1 MRSEISR
8 RDLMKF
14 AGMTAA
20 GLALPRSIA
29 LAESAAIPP
38 SGRRR
43 VLRVAHLTDFHVQPE
58 RRANDGM
65 IACLRHVQ
73 QLQDRPELILTGGDS
88 IMDCFEADD
97 ARTTLQWNL
106 WRSILKNECS
116 IPVRSCIGNHD
127 IWGWNKTQS
136 KTRGDE
142 PNWGKKRS
150 VEMLALPHRY
160 YSFEQAG
167 WHFVVLDSTQPHRDG
182 YVAFVDDEQ
191 LDWLTRDLQATP
203 STTPVLVISH
213 IPIMSASAFYCQKDE
228 AGRQRWEI
236 GGSLIH
242 LDALKLKDLFA
253 KHRNVKLCLSGHI
266 HLVDRVDY
274 NGVTYLC
281 NGAVCGRWWKGPHK
295 ECNEGYAVLDLFDDG
310 TFAHE
315 YVTYGWQAPPE

>member
-8 RDLMKF
+8 RDLLKF
-14 AGMTAA
+14 ASVSAA
-20 GLALPRSIA
+20 GLALPSSCA
-29 LAESAAIPP
+29 FSEPAAIPP

-43 VLRVAHLTDFHVQPE
+43 ALRVAHLTDVHVQPE
-58 RRANDGM
+58 RRGNDGM
-65 IACLRHVQ
+65 TACLHHVQ

-97 ARTTLQWNL
+97 ARTKLQWDL
-106 WRSILKNECS
+106 WRTILKNECS
-116 IPVRSCIGNHD
+116 IPVLSCIGNHD

-142 PNWGKKRS
+142 PNWGKKRA
-150 VEMLALPHRY
+150 VEMLALPKRH
-160 YSFEQAG
+160 YSFDQAG
-167 WHFVVLDSTQPHRDG
+167 WHFVVLDSTQPDGDG
-182 YVAFVDDEQ
+182 YIAFVDDEQ
-191 LDWLTRDLQATP
+191 FDWLARDLQATP
-203 STTPVLVISH
+203 TTTPVLVMSH

-236 GGSLIH
+236 GGSLMH

-310 TFAHE
+310 TFAHK